1 MNRLASLLLSLSLL
15 TMAGTCFAQTRSL
28 PEGKGTNTNHQGDV
42 PSPDGEAGTSAETDS
57 DGSGD
62 DNDEGQPTEAEQ
74 NLLNN
79 LELRIIDLETKQSA
93 ANAGLLG
100 IPFPLLLAGGS
111 GLIGVIALVLSITAV
126 LRVEKQRAAIEE
138 LNRRTQS
145 LLTRLGGVEVQLEQE
160 RILNQNRAAQAE
172 RTATLSRPS
181 ATPTPAAPTQPIPKI
196 IKEDSHPTP
205 PAAPAP
211 PAPIA
216 LSKSALITALNS
228 GDRQQL
234 RDAATAELNI
244 TSDSESALAM
254 GRSITTELEVVAGG
268 GSYWLVMLQGEA
280 WLFPTERTL
289 NGFAAAQPSK
299 GLFRYEQQTIAK
311 PQLLEPAALE
321 GSGNL
326 WSVKSMGCIGTP

>member
-1 MNRLASLLLSLSLL
+1 MNHLASLLLSLSLL
-15 TMAGTCFAQTRSL
+15 TMAGPCFAQTSPL
-28 PEGKGTNTNHQGDV
+28 PEGEDTNTNLQGDV
-42 PSPDGEAGTSAETDS
+42 PGPDGEAGTSAVTNS
-57 DGSGD
+57 DVLGEN
-62 DNDEGQPTEAEQ
+62 NDASQPTEAEA
-74 NLLNN
+74 NPPNN
-79 LELRIIDLETKQSA
+79 LELRIIDLENKQSS
-93 ANAGLLG
+93 ANTGLLG

-111 GLIGVIALVLSITAV
+111 GLIGLIALVLSITAV

-138 LNRRTQS
+138 LSRRTQS

-205 PAAPAP
+205 PAV

-216 LSKSALITALNS
+216 LSKSALINALNS

-234 RDAATAELNI
+234 RNAATAELNI

-268 GSYWLVMLQGEA
+268 GSYWLVILQGEA

-311 PQLLEPAALE
+311 AQLLEPAALE

>member
-1 MNRLASLLLSLSLL
+1 MNRLTSLLLSLSLL
-15 TMAGTCFAQTRSL
+15 AMAGTCYAQTSPL
-28 PEGKGTNTNHQGDV
+28 PEGEDTNTNLQGDV
-42 PSPDGEAGTSAETDS
+42 QGPDGEAGTSAVTDS
-57 DGSGD
+57 EILVD
-62 DNDEGQPTEAEQ
+62 DNDASQPTGAE
-74 NLLNN
+74 LDPLNN
-79 LELRIIDLETKQSA
+79 LELRMMELESRQSA

-111 GLIGVIALVLSITAV
+111 GLIGLIALVLSITAA
-126 LRVEKQRAAIEE
+126 LRVEKQRGAIEE

-160 RILNQNRAAQAE
+160 RINRAAQAE
-172 RTATLSRPS
+172 RMAALSKPS
-181 ATPTPAAPTQPIPKI
+181 AKPTPAAPTQPISKI

-211 PAPIA
+211 MA
-216 LSKSALITALNS
+216 LSKSALINALNS

-254 GRSITTELEVVAGG
+254 GRAITTELEVVTGG

-299 GLFRYEQQTIAK
+299 GLFHYEQQTIAK
-311 PQLLEPAALE
+311 PQLLEPASLE
-321 GSGNL
+321 GSGER
-326 WSVKSMGCIGTP
+326 WSVKSMGLIGTP

>member
-15 TMAGTCFAQTRSL
+15 AMAGTCFAQTSPL
-28 PEGKGTNTNHQGDV
+28 PQREVTNTNLQGDV
-42 PSPDGEAGTSAETDS
+42 PGPDGEAGTNAETDS
-57 DGSGD
+57 DVLGD
-62 DNDEGQPTEAEQ
+62 DNDAGQPTEAE
-74 NLLNN
+74 LDPLNN
-79 LELRIIDLETKQSA
+79 LELRMIELESRQPA
-93 ANAGLLG
+93 ANSGLLG
-100 IPFPLLLAGGS
+100 IPIPLLLAGGS

-196 IKEDSHPTP
+196 IKEDSHSTP
-205 PAAPAP
+205 PAV

-216 LSKSALITALNS
+216 LSKSALINALNS

-289 NGFAAAQPSK
+289 NGFAASQPSK

-321 GSGNL
+321 GSGNR
-326 WSVKSMGCIGTP
+326 WSVKSTGCIGTP